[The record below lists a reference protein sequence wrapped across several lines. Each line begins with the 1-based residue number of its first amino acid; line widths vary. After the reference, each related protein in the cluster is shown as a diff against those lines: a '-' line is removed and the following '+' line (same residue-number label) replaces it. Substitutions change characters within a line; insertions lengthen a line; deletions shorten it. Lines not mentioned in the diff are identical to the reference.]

1 MQYTRPVVR
10 TFLTRYIFFE
20 YNDELEHQDQQA
32 MSPAINNPEQP
43 DNSNNEHQQNGPEQ
57 PNAPDQPTK
66 ETNGQD
72 QGQRATP
79 EKQQPKWN
87 CLKLFKLIGVILG
100 VGFSVGFFALLIGN
114 IPFVGNHK

>member
-1 MQYTRPVVR
+1 M
-10 TFLTRYIFFE
+10 
-20 YNDELEHQDQQA
+20 N
-32 MSPAINNPEQP
+32 INRMAWL
-43 DNSNNEHQQNGPEQ
+43 EQ
-57 PNAPDQPTK
+57 PNAPDQSTE

-87 CLKLFKLIGVILG
+87 GLKLFKLIGVILG

-114 IPFVGNHK
+114 ILFVGNRK

>member
-1 MQYTRPVVR
+1 VDETEHDE
-10 TFLTRYIFFE
+10 TE
-20 YNDELEHQDQQA
+20 HNDELEHQDQQA
-32 MSPAINNPEQP
+32 MPPAINNSEQP

-72 QGQRATP
+72 QGHRATP

-114 IPFVGNHK
+114 IPFVGNRK